1 MKKHSI
7 LIAILVFVAFS
18 FGSFSIQNGHD
29 LFQKALAK
37 ERAEGNLEEA
47 ICLYQK
53 LVDETKDEALAAKA
67 QYRIGICFEKL
78 GLEKTKSAQ
87 EAFQKVMDNYP
98 HQIEIVKLAQERLSS
113 LLNAKA
119 AAEKRDSEFILKKI
133 GPGNTRGQGEVSPDG
148 RYISFTDWN
157 TGDLVVQDLIKR
169 EKYNI
174 THKGSWEKSGAMAYS
189 SRWSP
194 DGGSIAYDWWDW
206 DTEPNFVGIRIASRD
221 GTKIRT
227 LFQVSPDEGVSVTCG
242 WSPDGKYI
250 MAVIKREQSPTSS
263 QIVLIS
269 VNDGSKRVLKTYYE
283 KNEPEKAAFSPDGK
297 HIILERRQADNP
309 TNNDVF
315 LLSMKSGEEI
325 PLITH
330 TADDRFLASAPD
342 GEHILFLSDR
352 RGTRDVWLLQM
363 EGDEIKGTPR
373 LIKEGLGDIEPLG
386 CTNDGSFYYILPI
399 LNNEVY
405 VTSFNPINKDM
416 IEIPKQ
422 PIEYI
427 GKSSHSPA
435 YSPDGKYLAFI
446 SVRGTHA
453 KSRLVICLR
462 NLETEKEQ
470 DFYPGHVNLKELK
483 WSPDSRFLL
492 VRASDRPVT
501 DFGTDFFNYMI
512 CKVDTLTG
520 RIETVFQSEVDKNRK
535 INRIIYSIDWA
546 IDGKSIYYV
555 MDSENEKSC
564 QLIKRNLQTG
574 AEETLYRTPIN
585 RWIFYI
591 SRSPDG
597 KWITFTGSG
606 EKDMRSI
613 YVVSTEGGEPR
624 EVFKYKREIGYI
636 HHCGWTSDGKYI
648 LFTKPRKDFTEL
660 WCVPLFGGEPQN
672 LGLKMS
678 KIYHL
683 SAHDDGRHIAFNCP
697 GPNPPKAEIWMMR
710 NFLPEIETEGERK

>member
-221 GTKIRT
+221 GTKTRT
-227 LFQVSPDEGVSVTCG
+227 LFQVSPDEGVSITCG

-250 MAVIKREQSPTSS
+250 LAVIKREQSPTSS
-263 QIVLIS
+263 QFVLIS

-330 TADDRFLASAPD
+330 PADDRFLASAPD

-363 EGDEIKGTPR
+363 EGDEIKGTP
-373 LIKEGLGDIEPLG
+373 
-386 CTNDGSFYYILPI
+386 
-399 LNNEVY
+399 
-405 VTSFNPINKDM
+405 
-416 IEIPKQ
+416 
-422 PIEYI
+422 
-427 GKSSHSPA
+427 
-435 YSPDGKYLAFI
+435 
-446 SVRGTHA
+446 
-453 KSRLVICLR
+453 
-462 NLETEKEQ
+462 
-470 DFYPGHVNLKELK
+470 
-483 WSPDSRFLL
+483 
-492 VRASDRPVT
+492 
-501 DFGTDFFNYMI
+501 
-512 CKVDTLTG
+512 
-520 RIETVFQSEVDKNRK
+520 
-535 INRIIYSIDWA
+535 
-546 IDGKSIYYV
+546 
-555 MDSENEKSC
+555 
-564 QLIKRNLQTG
+564 
-574 AEETLYRTPIN
+574 
-585 RWIFYI
+585 
-591 SRSPDG
+591 
-597 KWITFTGSG
+597 
-606 EKDMRSI
+606 
-613 YVVSTEGGEPR
+613 
-624 EVFKYKREIGYI
+624 
-636 HHCGWTSDGKYI
+636 
-648 LFTKPRKDFTEL
+648 
-660 WCVPLFGGEPQN
+660 
-672 LGLKMS
+672 
-678 KIYHL
+678 
-683 SAHDDGRHIAFNCP
+683 
-697 GPNPPKAEIWMMR
+697 
-710 NFLPEIETEGERK
+710 